1 MRPWLPICC
10 LIILHS
16 PDEREMRIESTHIDI
31 LRPADAVQQ
40 HVAPGTKAIIYVGGL
55 RFGVVESDE
64 EIDTLIKDC
73 LTTDGE

>member
-1 MRPWLPICC
+1 MRPWLPVCC

-31 LRPADAVQQ
+31 LRPADVVQQ
-40 HVAPGTKAIIYVGGL
+40 HVAPGTKTIIYVGGQ